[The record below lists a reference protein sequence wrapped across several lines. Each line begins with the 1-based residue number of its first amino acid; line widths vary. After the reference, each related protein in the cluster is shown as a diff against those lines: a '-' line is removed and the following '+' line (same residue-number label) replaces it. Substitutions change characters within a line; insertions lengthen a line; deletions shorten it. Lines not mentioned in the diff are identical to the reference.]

1 MGLLLPFNTAT
12 SMTFEE
18 LLQTTG
24 LNEDSL
30 VAQLGLLCKAKVI
43 LESAPGS
50 KKYDLNMDFKSKKVK
65 INLNIA
71 IKSETKAEVDE
82 THKTIEKDREL
93 VIQVCYINDSFSL
106 TNLITP
112 SSRHVRLLL

>member
-1 MGLLLPFNTAT
+1 MGLLLPFNNAT
-12 SMTFEE
+12 SIAFDE
-18 LLQTTG
+18 LLQITG

-30 VAQLGLLCKAKVI
+30 VAQLALLCKAKV
-43 LESAPGS
+43 LVESSPDS

-93 VIQVCYINDSFSL
+93 VIQVFFFLRC
-106 TNLITP
+106 TNMLN
-112 SSRHVRLLL
+112 